1 MGRGTPGP
9 LLAALAAGTQRVQL
23 GPLVAC
29 TAFHPPGLIARMAA
43 ALAEVS
49 GGRFVL
55 GLGAG
60 WNEEEFRA
68 FGLPYD
74 HRVSRFEESFTIIRR
89 LLAGERVTLDGSYAQ
104 AQDAVLL
111 PAPPAPPPLMIGSNG
126 PRMLGI
132 ALPHVDAWN
141 TWYEDFGNTPEGFAA
156 LNDRISAAARDAGRD
171 PSEIERSAC
180 VYVALDR
187 SDEEH
192 GRTPDAPPLE
202 GPASEIA
209 SRLERI
215 RRGRR
220 RRGDPG
226 REPDHGT
233 VDSPAGRS
241 PGGSAVAVVAGRR
254 ALALHHLDHV
264 APAVGLGAVDVG
276 EAVDLR
282 ELAAGQRLPV
292 PARPVGIGRPAR
304 PRRGRRSGAT
314 RRCRNAAYA
323 RSRRA
328 SSTRSRCGARASAR
342 SASSRA

>member
-1 MGRGTPGP
+1 MAQAAEEVGFDSIWLGDHLLYRGEDAPDRGP
-9 LLAALAAGTQRVQL
+9 WDAWTLLAALAAGTQRVQL

-111 PAPPAPPPLMIGSNG
+111 PAPLDPPRLMIGSNG
-126 PRMLGI
+126 PRMLSI
-132 ALPHVDAWN
+132 ALPHVEVWN
-141 TWYEDFGNTPEGFAA
+141 TWYEDFGNSPEGFAA

-180 VYVALDR
+180 VYVALDS

-202 GPASEIA
+202 GPAQRIA
-209 SRLERI
+209 SSLSEFAEAGADEVILVVSPITELSI
-215 RRGRR
+215 RQLG
-220 RRGDPG
+220 
-226 REPDHGT
+226 
-233 VDSPAGRS
+233 
-241 PGGSAVAVVAGRR
+241 VV
-254 ALALHHLDHV
+254 
-264 APAVGLGAVDVG
+264 
-276 EAVDLR
+276 
-282 ELAAGQRLPV
+282 LAAQR
-292 PARPVGIGRPAR
+292 
-304 PRRGRRSGAT
+304 
-314 RRCRNAAYA
+314 
-323 RSRRA
+323 
-328 SSTRSRCGARASAR
+328 
-342 SASSRA
+342 